1 MLVACG
7 MGALALAGYG
17 LAALG
22 LGNAA
27 LWLAKSWAL
36 IYAVCFGVLAYY
48 SRPAR
53 RGGFMAIAAVFLTF
67 AIFGMLF

>member
-1 MLVACG
+1 MVN
-7 MGALALAGYG
+7 G

-22 LGNAA
+22 LVKAA
-27 LWLAKSWAL
+27 LWLTKSWAL
-36 IYAVCFGVLAYY
+36 IYALCFGALAYY